1 MAVSEPGNFLM
12 SEFEI
17 VDIQRDVLEHAD
29 ITVTKQV
36 DSYKCDNRW

>member
-17 VDIQRDVLEHAD
+17 VDIEHDVLEHAD

-36 DSYKCDNRW
+36 DSCKCDNRW

>member
-1 MAVSEPGNFLM
+1 MAVSEPDNFLM

-17 VDIQRDVLEHAD
+17 VDIEHDVLEHAD

-36 DSYKCDNRW
+36 DSCKCDNRW